1 MQAASFDNYATQY
14 DGHFTLS
21 PVGMLQREAVYSY
34 LMPLLNKQQSVLE
47 INCGTGHDA
56 LEIAK
61 QVKEIVATDVSE
73 KMIQQ
78 CEAKKN
84 RINNVSFK
92 ARAIQDLDDEIEKA
106 DLIFSNFGGLNCLS
120 PEELQEFAKKCNT
133 LSTKDTDLLFV
144 IMGRKCIW
152 ERSYFKIKGDR
163 TKANRRKSKTGIDT
177 LINGSE
183 FKTWYYSPNEIES
196 FFNSGFKTQR
206 ISGIGLFVPPSYL
219 NPFFANK
226 KILLKLFNGLDKV
239 FCKFKWTADHADH
252 YLIHLK
258 KIN

>member
-1 MQAASFDNYATQY
+1 MQAASFDNYAIQY
-14 DGHFTLS
+14 DKHFTFS
-21 PVGMLQREAVYSY
+21 PIGLLQREAVYSY
-34 LMPLLNKQQSVLE
+34 LTPLLNKQQSVLE

-61 QVKEIVATDVSE
+61 QVKGIVATDVSE
-73 KMIQQ
+73 NMIQQ
-78 CEAKKN
+78 CEAKK
-84 RINNVSFK
+84 RGINNVSFK
-92 ARAIQDLDDEIEKA
+92 AIAIQDLEEEIKNT

-120 PEELQEFAKKCNT
+120 PEELQEFAKKCNV
-133 LSTKDTDLLFV
+133 LLNKNTDLVFV

-152 ERSYFKIKGDR
+152 ERFYFKIKSDR
-163 TKANRRKSKTGIDT
+163 TKAKRRKSTEGVDT

-183 FKTWYYSPNEIES
+183 FKTWYYSPKEVTD
-196 FFNSGFKTQR
+196 FFGSEYKVQR
-206 ISGIGLFVPPSYL
+206 VAGVGLFVPPSYL

-226 KILLKLFNGLDKV
+226 KILLKLFSGLDKV